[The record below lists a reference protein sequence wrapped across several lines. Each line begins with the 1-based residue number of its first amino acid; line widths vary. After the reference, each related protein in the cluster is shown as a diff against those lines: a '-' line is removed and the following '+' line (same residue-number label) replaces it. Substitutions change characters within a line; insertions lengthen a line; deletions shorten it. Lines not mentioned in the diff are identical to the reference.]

1 MVVKEDAV
9 DCTTVGMLL
18 PEIHLWIRITFQMH
32 SHLNVRDQVSLHI
45 FATTSNR
52 FYSLDDLDASGFHSF
67 VFKSFH
73 SLTRILGEKIS

>member
-18 PEIHLWIRITFQMH
+18 PEIHLWIRITFQVH

-52 FYSLDDLDASGFHSF
+52 FHSLDDLDASGFHNTPLFSNHF
-67 VFKSFH
+67 TH
-73 SLTRILGEKIS
+73 